1 MFDSSIKSLLFKN
14 MNLFFLM
21 ELSRLDVQQHVFLF
35 SSVFVCNNTTNRVMY
50 SSIDFTNDAYDK
62 LSECRRVC
70 IVLRNENNRKMSI
83 ILYIKVTIADNYI
96 NISN

>member
-1 MFDSSIKSLLFKN
+1 
-14 MNLFFLM
+14 MNLFFLE
-21 ELSRLDVQQHVFLF
+21 ELSRLDVQQHIFLF

-62 LSECRRVC
+62 LECRRVC

>member
-14 MNLFFLM
+14 MNLFFLK
-21 ELSRLDVQQHVFLF
+21 ELSRLDVQQHIFLF

-70 IVLRNENNRKMSI
+70 IVLQNENNRKMSI